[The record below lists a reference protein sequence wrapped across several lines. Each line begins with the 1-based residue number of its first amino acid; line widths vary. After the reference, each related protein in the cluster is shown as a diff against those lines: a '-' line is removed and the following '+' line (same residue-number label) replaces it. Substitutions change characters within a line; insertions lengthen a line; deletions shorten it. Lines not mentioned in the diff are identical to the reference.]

1 MRRHLWLML
10 LLLLWLI
17 WSTISIISHGHS
29 VGDYI
34 VHLAWSLI
42 PHRVGHMTSF
52 VFSLFLVGVGVRV
65 GVGFLIIVIT
75 CHYHRISGATPPS
88 SIISLPYR
96 SLSLANDANE
106 AAASDR
112 SSNDPVHRIGSLAA
126 IGGKPRYSSSRS
138 QAEAET
144 RRSQETSPI
153 EFSSWVDVFLK
164 AAVGIMVKTRFIMPL
179 ARHFM
184 TRTIIFVNNGD
195 VLSIKGTHQSLESG
209 DEGEGGR
216 SVDGWRRQLMETDQY
231 FGNEFECGG
240 MAITRSSISPSP
252 SGSKRKDVGDE
263 EGNVRKMS
271 LGDDKSD
278 DSVSRDVVNER
289 RSKKSNDPVSKDVV
303 NEKSKKINEKV
314 AESVKKSSVSSLA
327 KKKSRVPDI
336 VPDDRKSKKLKL
348 KSVAEVDEGD
358 LDSEDESSIAIPS
371 KAKTFY
377 RLWEFYLKPEE
388 RFCGKI
394 IFWAHNDDVLVDI
407 RAKLTEKQR
416 AMFVA
421 TCFGHLLDIQSYKLQ
436 HQIFHTALN
445 REVHQPNSKEMWF
458 DFGHD
463 RVRFGLGE
471 FAVIS
476 GLLCK
481 GDIDMMKYV
490 GKGDVFVDKYFSDM
504 TVTHGAVKQRF
515 LSSTFKDDDFAVRM
529 AVLYLV
535 TNYLLSKP
543 PDKHVSSGEFD
554 SFPWGKVVYD
564 TTLYYLRLG
573 LKVTP
578 VFPSAEENEKF
589 DLTGFNFSYFSLSDD
604 DFESVKVPKR
614 QLDKGESSG
623 VKEKVTVGGPMF
635 DDVKHYVMRIINKQS
650 EIGSSL
656 KELRKDIDDKFVH
669 FESKMKAHIDS
680 KIEEGLVLYLDKK
693 FSDLNDVLEGLKDC
707 VNSQDDGEGNGAA
720 VDDLG
725 GVKDDG
731 AEVYKEIRQISD
743 AVVNEVVVQAGDQHA
758 EDCMDKVGND
768 RPSFDIMGSLL
779 AQSENVVDLLED
791 KKIVG
796 DDNVIE
802 ASKRDSESTDD
813 GITSAEM
820 LIISEKVDAVCHD
833 YELKKSMEKSK
844 VIDLGSAGTPRD
856 LEGVIRIDFGDSS
869 GKSDKIGETKYLKGL
884 HPFNSELLDPPHCLQ
899 QDSFDEWFLDGF
911 NDQNKYGVIISSWV
925 WHRKSDWKFGLL
937 MSVVSS
943 AGEDGGFLKSRIL
956 LKIALNLKPLFS
968 APSIF
973 YLKIATRKEKNT
985 VRFK

>member
-1 MRRHLWLML
+1 
-10 LLLLWLI
+10 
-17 WSTISIISHGHS
+17 
-29 VGDYI
+29 
-34 VHLAWSLI
+34 
-42 PHRVGHMTSF
+42 
-52 VFSLFLVGVGVRV
+52 
-65 GVGFLIIVIT
+65 
-75 CHYHRISGATPPS
+75 
-88 SIISLPYR
+88 
-96 SLSLANDANE
+96 
-106 AAASDR
+106 
-112 SSNDPVHRIGSLAA
+112 
-126 IGGKPRYSSSRS
+126 
-138 QAEAET
+138 
-144 RRSQETSPI
+144 
-153 EFSSWVDVFLK
+153 
-164 AAVGIMVKTRFIMPL
+164 
-179 ARHFM
+179 
-184 TRTIIFVNNGD
+184 
-195 VLSIKGTHQSLESG
+195 
-209 DEGEGGR
+209 
-216 SVDGWRRQLMETDQY
+216 
-231 FGNEFECGG
+231 

-271 LGDDKSD
+271 MGDDKSD

-289 RSKKSNDPVSKDVV
+289 RSKKSKDPVSKDVV

-314 AESVKKSSVSSLA
+314 AENVKKSS
-327 KKKSRVPDI
+327 
-336 VPDDRKSKKLKL
+336 
-348 KSVAEVDEGD
+348 
-358 LDSEDESSIAIPS
+358 
-371 KAKTFY
+371 
-377 RLWEFYLKPEE
+377 LWEFYLKPEE

-421 TCFGHLLDIQSYKLQ
+421 TCVGHLLDIQSYKLQ

-463 RVRFGLGE
+463 KVRFGLGE

-481 GDIDMMKYV
+481 GDIDMMKHV

-543 PDKHVSSGEFD
+543 PNKHVSIELLHLVGSGEFD
-554 SFPWGKVVYD
+554 SFPWGK
-564 TTLYYLRLG
+564 
-573 LKVTP
+573 
-578 VFPSAEENEKF
+578 ENEKF

-614 QLDKGESSG
+614 QLDKGEFSG

-656 KELRKDIDDKFVH
+656 KELRKDIDDKFVQ

-693 FSDLNDVLEGLKDC
+693 FLDLNDVLEGLKDC
-707 VNSQDDGEGNGAA
+707 VTSQRYDDQNSGDGSDDSGGAEDDGSDGGDGDDDCDGGDGGDDSGDGGDGDDDKSDFGKLDDIDVENEDDGERNGAT
-720 VDDLG
+720 VDVLG

-743 AVVNEVVVQAGDQHA
+743 AIVNEVADQAGDQGA

-768 RPSFDIMGSLL
+768 CPSFDIIGSLL
-779 AQSENVVDLLED
+779 AHSENVEDLLED

-833 YELKKSMEKSK
+833 YELKKI
-844 VIDLGSAGTPRD
+844 IDLGSAGTPRD
-856 LEGVIRIDFGDSS
+856 LQGVIRIEFGDSS
-869 GKSDKIGETKYLKGL
+869 GKSVKIGETKYLKGL
-884 HPFNSELLDPPHCLQ
+884 HPFNYELLDPPHCLQ
-899 QDSFDEWFLDGF
+899 
-911 NDQNKYGVIISSWV
+911 
-925 WHRKSDWKFGLL
+925 
-937 MSVVSS
+937 
-943 AGEDGGFLKSRIL
+943 
-956 LKIALNLKPLFS
+956 
-968 APSIF
+968 
-973 YLKIATRKEKNT
+973 
-985 VRFK
+985 

>member
-1 MRRHLWLML
+1 
-10 LLLLWLI
+10 
-17 WSTISIISHGHS
+17 
-29 VGDYI
+29 
-34 VHLAWSLI
+34 
-42 PHRVGHMTSF
+42 
-52 VFSLFLVGVGVRV
+52 
-65 GVGFLIIVIT
+65 
-75 CHYHRISGATPPS
+75 
-88 SIISLPYR
+88 
-96 SLSLANDANE
+96 
-106 AAASDR
+106 
-112 SSNDPVHRIGSLAA
+112 
-126 IGGKPRYSSSRS
+126 
-138 QAEAET
+138 
-144 RRSQETSPI
+144 
-153 EFSSWVDVFLK
+153 
-164 AAVGIMVKTRFIMPL
+164 MP
-179 ARHFM
+179 
-184 TRTIIFVNNGD
+184 
-195 VLSIKGTHQSLESG
+195 Q
-209 DEGEGGR
+209 
-216 SVDGWRRQLMETDQY
+216 
-231 FGNEFECGG
+231 FECGG

-802 ASKRDSESTDD
+802 AYKRDSESTDD

-925 WHRKSDWKFGLL
+925 WHRKSDYVGKFGLL

-956 LKIALNLKPLFS
+956 VSVFGRDINGIKK
-968 APSIF
+968 
-973 YLKIATRKEKNT
+973 
-985 VRFK
+985 

>member
-1 MRRHLWLML
+1 
-10 LLLLWLI
+10 
-17 WSTISIISHGHS
+17 
-29 VGDYI
+29 
-34 VHLAWSLI
+34 
-42 PHRVGHMTSF
+42 
-52 VFSLFLVGVGVRV
+52 
-65 GVGFLIIVIT
+65 
-75 CHYHRISGATPPS
+75 
-88 SIISLPYR
+88 
-96 SLSLANDANE
+96 
-106 AAASDR
+106 
-112 SSNDPVHRIGSLAA
+112 
-126 IGGKPRYSSSRS
+126 
-138 QAEAET
+138 
-144 RRSQETSPI
+144 
-153 EFSSWVDVFLK
+153 
-164 AAVGIMVKTRFIMPL
+164 
-179 ARHFM
+179 
-184 TRTIIFVNNGD
+184 
-195 VLSIKGTHQSLESG
+195 
-209 DEGEGGR
+209 
-216 SVDGWRRQLMETDQY
+216 
-231 FGNEFECGG
+231 

-271 LGDDKSD
+271 MGDDKSD

-289 RSKKSNDPVSKDVV
+289 RSKKSKDPVSKDVV

-314 AESVKKSSVSSLA
+314 AENVKKSS
-327 KKKSRVPDI
+327 
-336 VPDDRKSKKLKL
+336 
-348 KSVAEVDEGD
+348 
-358 LDSEDESSIAIPS
+358 
-371 KAKTFY
+371 
-377 RLWEFYLKPEE
+377 LWEFYLKPEE

-421 TCFGHLLDIQSYKLQ
+421 TCVGHLLDIQSYKLQ

-463 RVRFGLGE
+463 KVRFGLGE

-481 GDIDMMKYV
+481 GDIDMMKHV

-535 TNYLLSKP
+535 TNYLLSKSP
-543 PDKHVSSGEFD
+543 NKHVSIELLHLVG
-554 SFPWGKVVYD
+554 
-564 TTLYYLRLG
+564 
-573 LKVTP
+573 
-578 VFPSAEENEKF
+578 
-589 DLTGFNFSYFSLSDD
+589 
-604 DFESVKVPKR
+604 
-614 QLDKGESSG
+614 SG

-656 KELRKDIDDKFVH
+656 KELRKDIDDKFVQ

-693 FSDLNDVLEGLKDC
+693 FLDLNDVLEGLKDC
-707 VNSQDDGEGNGAA
+707 VTSQRYDDQNGGDGSDDSGGAEDDGSDGGDGDDDCDGGDGGDDSGDGVKRRDRLDDGERNGAT
-720 VDDLG
+720 VDVLG

-743 AVVNEVVVQAGDQHA
+743 AIVNEVADQAGDQGA

-768 RPSFDIMGSLL
+768 CPSFDIIGSLL
-779 AQSENVVDLLED
+779 AHSENVEDLLED

-833 YELKKSMEKSK
+833 YELKK
-844 VIDLGSAGTPRD
+844 IINLGSAGTPRD
-856 LEGVIRIDFGDSS
+856 LQGVIRIEFGDSS
-869 GKSDKIGETKYLKGL
+869 GKSVKIGETKYLKGL
-884 HPFNSELLDPPHCLQ
+884 HPFNYELLDPPHCLQ
-899 QDSFDEWFLDGF
+899 
-911 NDQNKYGVIISSWV
+911 
-925 WHRKSDWKFGLL
+925 
-937 MSVVSS
+937 
-943 AGEDGGFLKSRIL
+943 
-956 LKIALNLKPLFS
+956 
-968 APSIF
+968 
-973 YLKIATRKEKNT
+973 
-985 VRFK
+985 

>member
-1 MRRHLWLML
+1 
-10 LLLLWLI
+10 
-17 WSTISIISHGHS
+17 
-29 VGDYI
+29 
-34 VHLAWSLI
+34 
-42 PHRVGHMTSF
+42 
-52 VFSLFLVGVGVRV
+52 
-65 GVGFLIIVIT
+65 
-75 CHYHRISGATPPS
+75 
-88 SIISLPYR
+88 
-96 SLSLANDANE
+96 
-106 AAASDR
+106 
-112 SSNDPVHRIGSLAA
+112 
-126 IGGKPRYSSSRS
+126 
-138 QAEAET
+138 
-144 RRSQETSPI
+144 
-153 EFSSWVDVFLK
+153 
-164 AAVGIMVKTRFIMPL
+164 
-179 ARHFM
+179 
-184 TRTIIFVNNGD
+184 
-195 VLSIKGTHQSLESG
+195 
-209 DEGEGGR
+209 
-216 SVDGWRRQLMETDQY
+216 
-231 FGNEFECGG
+231 

-263 EGNVRKMS
+263 EGNVKKMS

-289 RSKKSNDPVSKDVV
+289 RSKKSNDPVSKAVV

-371 KAKTFY
+371 KAK
-377 RLWEFYLKPEE
+377 LWEFYLKPEE

-490 GKGDVFVDKYFSDM
+490 GKGDVFADKYFSDM

-515 LSSTFKDDDFAVRM
+515 LS
-529 AVLYLV
+529 
-535 TNYLLSKP
+535 
-543 PDKHVSSGEFD
+543 SSGEFD

-573 LKVTP
+573 LKGKKGAKLKALAKAKGIDKKGSDSNCKTYKLAGFPFIFQVWFFSVTP

-656 KELRKDIDDKFVH
+656 KELRKDIDDKFVQ

-707 VNSQDDGEGNGAA
+707 VTSQRYDDQNGGDGSDDSGGADDDGSDGGDGGDGG
-720 VDDLG
+720 DDCDG
-725 GVKDDG
+725 GDGGDDSG
-731 AEVYKEIRQISD
+731 DGGDGDDDNSDSGKLDDIDEIRQISD
-743 AVVNEVVVQAGDQHA
+743 AVVNEVVDQAGDQHA
-758 EDCMDKVGND
+758 EDCMDK
-768 RPSFDIMGSLL
+768 
-779 AQSENVVDLLED
+779 
-791 KKIVG
+791 
-796 DDNVIE
+796 
-802 ASKRDSESTDD
+802 
-813 GITSAEM
+813 
-820 LIISEKVDAVCHD
+820 
-833 YELKKSMEKSK
+833 EKSK

-856 LEGVIRIDFGDSS
+856 LQGVIRIDFGDSS
-869 GKSDKIGETKYLKGL
+869 GKSDKIGETKKKKFVRGKNMLDAPLDFSIDSVSDKWWFYD
-884 HPFNSELLDPPHCLQ
+884 LLTPGRCLS
-899 QDSFDEWFLDGF
+899 DSHLD
-911 NDQNKYGVIISSWV
+911 V
-925 WHRKSDWKFGLL
+925 
-937 MSVVSS
+937 
-943 AGEDGGFLKSRIL
+943 
-956 LKIALNLKPLFS
+956 
-968 APSIF
+968 IF
-973 YLKIATRKEKNT
+973 YYLRKKLKYDPRVTVSATTTDFNFYNKVVELYENFVKSKKNIDSVPKSNMVIEPLAVMLPICLHLMDFYSRREDIDRSKGWFRGKKDSDKLDVFTVTNLPQQLDNDCGLFVAKYAEFFIHGAIDLLPNPLDVKFFRNKLAVDLYVHAKKKEINGYESESEFPGRIGRSGQK
-985 VRFK
+985 

>member
-1 MRRHLWLML
+1 
-10 LLLLWLI
+10 
-17 WSTISIISHGHS
+17 
-29 VGDYI
+29 
-34 VHLAWSLI
+34 
-42 PHRVGHMTSF
+42 
-52 VFSLFLVGVGVRV
+52 
-65 GVGFLIIVIT
+65 
-75 CHYHRISGATPPS
+75 
-88 SIISLPYR
+88 
-96 SLSLANDANE
+96 
-106 AAASDR
+106 
-112 SSNDPVHRIGSLAA
+112 
-126 IGGKPRYSSSRS
+126 
-138 QAEAET
+138 
-144 RRSQETSPI
+144 
-153 EFSSWVDVFLK
+153 
-164 AAVGIMVKTRFIMPL
+164 
-179 ARHFM
+179 
-184 TRTIIFVNNGD
+184 
-195 VLSIKGTHQSLESG
+195 
-209 DEGEGGR
+209 
-216 SVDGWRRQLMETDQY
+216 
-231 FGNEFECGG
+231 

-271 LGDDKSD
+271 MGDDKSD

-289 RSKKSNDPVSKDVV
+289 RSKKSKDPVSKDVV

-314 AESVKKSSVSSLA
+314 AENVKKSS
-327 KKKSRVPDI
+327 
-336 VPDDRKSKKLKL
+336 
-348 KSVAEVDEGD
+348 
-358 LDSEDESSIAIPS
+358 
-371 KAKTFY
+371 
-377 RLWEFYLKPEE
+377 LWEFYLKPEE

-421 TCFGHLLDIQSYKLQ
+421 TCVGHLLDIQSYKLQ

-463 RVRFGLGE
+463 KVRFGLGE

-481 GDIDMMKYV
+481 GDIDMMKHV

-515 LSSTFKDDDFAVRM
+515 LSSTFKDDDFA
-529 AVLYLV
+529 
-535 TNYLLSKP
+535 
-543 PDKHVSSGEFD
+543 
-554 SFPWGKVVYD
+554 
-564 TTLYYLRLG
+564 
-573 LKVTP
+573 
-578 VFPSAEENEKF
+578 ENEKF

-614 QLDKGESSG
+614 QLDKGEFSG

-656 KELRKDIDDKFVH
+656 KELRKDIDDKFVQ

-693 FSDLNDVLEGLKDC
+693 FLDLNDVLEGLKDC
-707 VNSQDDGEGNGAA
+707 VTSQRYDDQNSGDGSDDSGGAEDDGSDGGDGDDDCDGGDGGDDSGDGVKRRDRLDDGERNGAT
-720 VDDLG
+720 VDVLG

-743 AVVNEVVVQAGDQHA
+743 AIVNEVADQAGDQGA

-768 RPSFDIMGSLL
+768 CPSFDIIGSLL
-779 AQSENVVDLLED
+779 AHSENVEDLLED

-833 YELKKSMEKSK
+833 YELKKI
-844 VIDLGSAGTPRD
+844 IDLGSAGTPRD
-856 LEGVIRIDFGDSS
+856 LQGVIRIEFGDSS
-869 GKSDKIGETKYLKGL
+869 GKSVKIGETKYLKGL
-884 HPFNSELLDPPHCLQ
+884 HPFNYELLDPPHCLQ
-899 QDSFDEWFLDGF
+899 
-911 NDQNKYGVIISSWV
+911 
-925 WHRKSDWKFGLL
+925 
-937 MSVVSS
+937 
-943 AGEDGGFLKSRIL
+943 
-956 LKIALNLKPLFS
+956 
-968 APSIF
+968 
-973 YLKIATRKEKNT
+973 
-985 VRFK
+985 

>member
-1 MRRHLWLML
+1 
-10 LLLLWLI
+10 
-17 WSTISIISHGHS
+17 
-29 VGDYI
+29 
-34 VHLAWSLI
+34 
-42 PHRVGHMTSF
+42 
-52 VFSLFLVGVGVRV
+52 
-65 GVGFLIIVIT
+65 
-75 CHYHRISGATPPS
+75 
-88 SIISLPYR
+88 
-96 SLSLANDANE
+96 
-106 AAASDR
+106 
-112 SSNDPVHRIGSLAA
+112 
-126 IGGKPRYSSSRS
+126 
-138 QAEAET
+138 
-144 RRSQETSPI
+144 
-153 EFSSWVDVFLK
+153 
-164 AAVGIMVKTRFIMPL
+164 
-179 ARHFM
+179 
-184 TRTIIFVNNGD
+184 
-195 VLSIKGTHQSLESG
+195 
-209 DEGEGGR
+209 
-216 SVDGWRRQLMETDQY
+216 
-231 FGNEFECGG
+231 

-278 DSVSRDVVNER
+278 DSVSSDVVNER
-289 RSKKSNDPVSKDVV
+289 RSKKSNDHVSKDVV

-336 VPDDRKSKKLKL
+336 APDDRKSKKLKL

-358 LDSEDESSIAIPS
+358 LESEDESSIAIPS
-371 KAKTFY
+371 KAK
-377 RLWEFYLKPEE
+377 LWEFYLKPEE

-463 RVRFGLGE
+463 RVRFGLGQ

-543 PDKHVSSGEFD
+543 PDKHVSIELLHLVGSGEFD

-573 LKVTP
+573 LKGKKGAKLKALAKAKGIDKKGSDSNCKTYKLAGFPFIFQVWLYEVIPLFRSQNICFFDPSSTYRVCMWSSAKEVTSSEVERKIYLSSKLSVTP

-614 QLDKGESSG
+614 QLDKGEFSG

-635 DDVKHYVMRIINKQS
+635 DDVKHYVMRIINEQS

-656 KELRKDIDDKFVH
+656 KELRKDIDDKFVQ

-680 KIEEGLVLYLDKK
+680 KIEEG
-693 FSDLNDVLEGLKDC
+693 
-707 VNSQDDGEGNGAA
+707 
-720 VDDLG
+720 
-725 GVKDDG
+725 
-731 AEVYKEIRQISD
+731 
-743 AVVNEVVVQAGDQHA
+743 
-758 EDCMDKVGND
+758 
-768 RPSFDIMGSLL
+768 
-779 AQSENVVDLLED
+779 
-791 KKIVG
+791 
-796 DDNVIE
+796 
-802 ASKRDSESTDD
+802 
-813 GITSAEM
+813 
-820 LIISEKVDAVCHD
+820 
-833 YELKKSMEKSK
+833 
-844 VIDLGSAGTPRD
+844 
-856 LEGVIRIDFGDSS
+856 
-869 GKSDKIGETKYLKGL
+869 
-884 HPFNSELLDPPHCLQ
+884 
-899 QDSFDEWFLDGF
+899 
-911 NDQNKYGVIISSWV
+911 
-925 WHRKSDWKFGLL
+925 
-937 MSVVSS
+937 
-943 AGEDGGFLKSRIL
+943 
-956 LKIALNLKPLFS
+956 
-968 APSIF
+968 
-973 YLKIATRKEKNT
+973 
-985 VRFK
+985 

>member
-1 MRRHLWLML
+1 
-10 LLLLWLI
+10 
-17 WSTISIISHGHS
+17 
-29 VGDYI
+29 
-34 VHLAWSLI
+34 
-42 PHRVGHMTSF
+42 
-52 VFSLFLVGVGVRV
+52 
-65 GVGFLIIVIT
+65 
-75 CHYHRISGATPPS
+75 
-88 SIISLPYR
+88 
-96 SLSLANDANE
+96 
-106 AAASDR
+106 
-112 SSNDPVHRIGSLAA
+112 
-126 IGGKPRYSSSRS
+126 
-138 QAEAET
+138 
-144 RRSQETSPI
+144 
-153 EFSSWVDVFLK
+153 
-164 AAVGIMVKTRFIMPL
+164 
-179 ARHFM
+179 
-184 TRTIIFVNNGD
+184 
-195 VLSIKGTHQSLESG
+195 
-209 DEGEGGR
+209 
-216 SVDGWRRQLMETDQY
+216 
-231 FGNEFECGG
+231 

-371 KAKTFY
+371 KAK
-377 RLWEFYLKPEE
+377 LWEFYLKPEE

-421 TCFGHLLDIQSYKLQ
+421 TCSF
-436 HQIFHTALN
+436 
-445 REVHQPNSKEMWF
+445 WF
-458 DFGHD
+458 
-463 RVRFGLGE
+463 RE

-476 GLLCK
+476 GLLFK

-543 PDKHVSSGEFD
+543 PDKHVSIELLHLVGSGEFD

-573 LKVTP
+573 L
-578 VFPSAEENEKF
+578 
-589 DLTGFNFSYFSLSDD
+589 
-604 DFESVKVPKR
+604 KVPKR

-635 DDVKHYVMRIINKQS
+635 DDVKHYVMRIINKKS

-680 KIEEGLVLYLDKK
+680 KIEEGWVLYLDKK

-743 AVVNEVVVQAGDQHA
+743 AVVNEVVVQAGDQHV

-833 YELKKSMEKSK
+833 YELKKRKIQS
-844 VIDLGSAGTPRD
+844 IDLGSAGTPRD

-911 NDQNKYGVIISSWV
+911 NDQNN
-925 WHRKSDWKFGLL
+925 
-937 MSVVSS
+937 VVSVARALFCLS
-943 AGEDGGFLKSRIL
+943 KSIFEPSSVDILVVCQWVTLLLLSRLNSRIR
-956 LKIALNLKPLFS
+956 I
-968 APSIF
+968 
-973 YLKIATRKEKNT
+973 YLRKVCMRNED
-985 VRFK
+985 VVEFFQWRF

>member
-1 MRRHLWLML
+1 
-10 LLLLWLI
+10 
-17 WSTISIISHGHS
+17 
-29 VGDYI
+29 
-34 VHLAWSLI
+34 
-42 PHRVGHMTSF
+42 
-52 VFSLFLVGVGVRV
+52 
-65 GVGFLIIVIT
+65 
-75 CHYHRISGATPPS
+75 
-88 SIISLPYR
+88 
-96 SLSLANDANE
+96 
-106 AAASDR
+106 
-112 SSNDPVHRIGSLAA
+112 
-126 IGGKPRYSSSRS
+126 
-138 QAEAET
+138 
-144 RRSQETSPI
+144 
-153 EFSSWVDVFLK
+153 
-164 AAVGIMVKTRFIMPL
+164 
-179 ARHFM
+179 
-184 TRTIIFVNNGD
+184 
-195 VLSIKGTHQSLESG
+195 
-209 DEGEGGR
+209 
-216 SVDGWRRQLMETDQY
+216 
-231 FGNEFECGG
+231 

-289 RSKKSNDPVSKDVV
+289 RSKKSNDHVSKDVV

-336 VPDDRKSKKLKL
+336 APDDRKSKKLKL

-358 LDSEDESSIAIPS
+358 LESEDESSIAIPS
-371 KAKTFY
+371 KAK
-377 RLWEFYLKPEE
+377 LWEFYLKPKE

-504 TVTHGAVKQRF
+504 TVTHGAVKQHF

-535 TNYLLSKP
+535 TKLVNAKEVTSSEVERKIYLSSKLS
-543 PDKHVSSGEFD
+543 
-554 SFPWGKVVYD
+554 
-564 TTLYYLRLG
+564 
-573 LKVTP
+573 VTP

-614 QLDKGESSG
+614 QLDKGEFSG

-656 KELRKDIDDKFVH
+656 KELRKDIDDKFVQ

-707 VNSQDDGEGNGAA
+707 VTSQRYDDQNSGDGSDDSGGAEDDGSDGGDGGDGGDDCDGGDGSDDSGDGGDGDDDKSDSGKLDDIDVENEDDGEGNGAA

-743 AVVNEVVVQAGDQHA
+743 AIVNEVADQAGDQGA
-758 EDCMDKVGND
+758 EDCMDK
-768 RPSFDIMGSLL
+768 
-779 AQSENVVDLLED
+779 SENVEDLLED

-856 LEGVIRIDFGDSS
+856 LQGVIRIDFGDSS
-869 GKSDKIGETKYLKGL
+869 GKSVKIGETKYLKGL

-911 NDQNKYGVIISSWV
+911 NDQNN
-925 WHRKSDWKFGLL
+925 KS
-937 MSVVSS
+937 
-943 AGEDGGFLKSRIL
+943 
-956 LKIALNLKPLFS
+956 
-968 APSIF
+968 SIF
-973 YLKIATRKEKNT
+973 VCPTPSLNQAACRHSSSVPMGNSLTS
-985 VRFK
+985 FKAEFTDSDIFEVIVE

>member
-1 MRRHLWLML
+1 
-10 LLLLWLI
+10 
-17 WSTISIISHGHS
+17 
-29 VGDYI
+29 
-34 VHLAWSLI
+34 
-42 PHRVGHMTSF
+42 
-52 VFSLFLVGVGVRV
+52 
-65 GVGFLIIVIT
+65 
-75 CHYHRISGATPPS
+75 
-88 SIISLPYR
+88 
-96 SLSLANDANE
+96 
-106 AAASDR
+106 
-112 SSNDPVHRIGSLAA
+112 
-126 IGGKPRYSSSRS
+126 
-138 QAEAET
+138 
-144 RRSQETSPI
+144 
-153 EFSSWVDVFLK
+153 
-164 AAVGIMVKTRFIMPL
+164 
-179 ARHFM
+179 
-184 TRTIIFVNNGD
+184 
-195 VLSIKGTHQSLESG
+195 
-209 DEGEGGR
+209 
-216 SVDGWRRQLMETDQY
+216 
-231 FGNEFECGG
+231 

-289 RSKKSNDPVSKDVV
+289 RSKKSNDHVSKDVV

-336 VPDDRKSKKLKL
+336 APDDRKSKKLKL

-358 LDSEDESSIAIPS
+358 LESEDESSIAIPS
-371 KAKTFY
+371 KAK
-377 RLWEFYLKPEE
+377 LWEFYLKPKE

-504 TVTHGAVKQRF
+504 TVTHGAVKQHF
-515 LSSTFKDDDFAVRM
+515 LS
-529 AVLYLV
+529 
-535 TNYLLSKP
+535 
-543 PDKHVSSGEFD
+543 SSGEFD

-614 QLDKGESSG
+614 QLDKGEFSG

-656 KELRKDIDDKFVH
+656 KELRKDIDDKFVQ

-707 VNSQDDGEGNGAA
+707 VTSQRYDDQNSGDGSDDSGGAEDDGSDGGDGGDGGDDCDGGDGSDDSGDGGDGDDDKSDSGKLDDIDVENEDDGEGNGAA

-743 AVVNEVVVQAGDQHA
+743 AIVNEVADQAGDQVTN
-758 EDCMDKVGND
+758 MLLFQVGNN

-779 AQSENVVDLLED
+779 AQSENVEDLLED

-856 LEGVIRIDFGDSS
+856 LQGVIRIDFGDSS
-869 GKSDKIGETKYLKGL
+869 GKSVKIGETKYLKGL

-911 NDQNKYGVIISSWV
+911 NDQNKLSTICCYFLPYTGYRQRVIISSWCCECS
-925 WHRKSDWKFGLL
+925 KSSIFVCPTPSLNQAACRHSSSVPMGNSLTSFKAEFTDSDIFEVLNQGCFHNRLPFFWFDYWNREFLMIFHKIGPSIVELQSSNGGKFGLL

-943 AGEDGGFLKSRIL
+943 PGEDGGFLKSRIL
-956 LKIALNLKPLFS
+956 VSVFGRDINGSNISLSKTKRLNILDRQMHYSDNIGRSLDHLMSNVVMFGKL
-968 APSIF
+968 IG
-973 YLKIATRKEKNT
+973 RD
-985 VRFK
+985 

>member
-1 MRRHLWLML
+1 
-10 LLLLWLI
+10 
-17 WSTISIISHGHS
+17 
-29 VGDYI
+29 
-34 VHLAWSLI
+34 
-42 PHRVGHMTSF
+42 
-52 VFSLFLVGVGVRV
+52 
-65 GVGFLIIVIT
+65 
-75 CHYHRISGATPPS
+75 
-88 SIISLPYR
+88 
-96 SLSLANDANE
+96 
-106 AAASDR
+106 
-112 SSNDPVHRIGSLAA
+112 
-126 IGGKPRYSSSRS
+126 
-138 QAEAET
+138 
-144 RRSQETSPI
+144 
-153 EFSSWVDVFLK
+153 
-164 AAVGIMVKTRFIMPL
+164 
-179 ARHFM
+179 
-184 TRTIIFVNNGD
+184 
-195 VLSIKGTHQSLESG
+195 
-209 DEGEGGR
+209 
-216 SVDGWRRQLMETDQY
+216 
-231 FGNEFECGG
+231 

-278 DSVSRDVVNER
+278 DFVSRDVVNER

-336 VPDDRKSKKLKL
+336 APDDRKSKKLKL

-358 LDSEDESSIAIPS
+358 LESEDESSIAIPS
-371 KAKTFY
+371 KAK
-377 RLWEFYLKPEE
+377 LWEFYLKPEE

-504 TVTHGAVKQRF
+504 TVTHGAVKQLF
-515 LSSTFKDDDFAVRM
+515 LSS
-529 AVLYLV
+529 
-535 TNYLLSKP
+535 
-543 PDKHVSSGEFD
+543 SGGFD

-573 LKVTP
+573 LKGKKGAKLKAFAKEKGIDKKGSDSNCKTYKLAGFPFIFQVWLYELSVTP
-578 VFPSAEENEKF
+578 VFPSVEENEKF

-614 QLDKGESSG
+614 QLDKGEFSG

-650 EIGSSL
+650 EIGISL
-656 KELRKDIDDKFVH
+656 KELRKDIDDKFVQ

-707 VNSQDDGEGNGAA
+707 VTSQRYDDQNGGDGSDDSGGAEDDGSDGGDGGDGG
-720 VDDLG
+720 DDCDDCDGSDDSGDG
-725 GVKDDG
+725 GDGDDDNSDSG
-731 AEVYKEIRQISD
+731 KLDDIDEIRQISD
-743 AVVNEVVVQAGDQHA
+743 VVVNEVVDQAGDQGA
-758 EDCMDKVGND
+758 EVCMDK
-768 RPSFDIMGSLL
+768 
-779 AQSENVVDLLED
+779 
-791 KKIVG
+791 
-796 DDNVIE
+796 
-802 ASKRDSESTDD
+802 
-813 GITSAEM
+813 
-820 LIISEKVDAVCHD
+820 
-833 YELKKSMEKSK
+833 EKSK

-856 LEGVIRIDFGDSS
+856 LQGVIRIDFGDSS
-869 GKSDKIGETKYLKGL
+869 GKSVKIGETKKKKFVRGKNMLDAPLDFSIDSVSDKWWFYD
-884 HPFNSELLDPPHCLQ
+884 LLTPGRCLS
-899 QDSFDEWFLDGF
+899 DSHLD
-911 NDQNKYGVIISSWV
+911 V
-925 WHRKSDWKFGLL
+925 
-937 MSVVSS
+937 
-943 AGEDGGFLKSRIL
+943 
-956 LKIALNLKPLFS
+956 
-968 APSIF
+968 IF
-973 YLKIATRKEKNT
+973 YYLRKKLKYDPRVTVSVTTTDFNFYNKVVELYENFVKSKKNIDSVPKSNMVIEPLAVMLPICLHLMNFYNRREDIDRSKGWFRGKKDSEKLDVFTVTNLPQQLDNDCGLFVAKYAEFFIHSAIDLLPNPLDVKFFRNKLAVDLYVHAKKKEINGYESESEFP
-985 VRFK
+985 VRIGRSGQK

>member
-1 MRRHLWLML
+1 MELRDSPTPLESLTTIQNLTKFLRELSANPYLRLSRFRPDQPLGSKPPRWDPYRVSNL
-10 LLLLWLI
+10 LLQI
-17 WSTISIISHGHS
+17 G
-29 VGDYI
+29 
-34 VHLAWSLI
+34 AK
-42 PHRVGHMTSF
+42 
-52 VFSLFLVGVGVRV
+52 LVKAFRN
-65 GVGFLIIVIT
+65 
-75 CHYHRISGATPPS
+75 ISGADIVKVERLTLLKHVP
-88 SIISLPYR
+88 
-96 SLSLANDANE
+96 N
-106 AAASDR
+106 
-112 SSNDPVHRIGSLAA
+112 
-126 IGGKPRYSSSRS
+126 SRL
-138 QAEAET
+138 
-144 RRSQETSPI
+144 R
-153 EFSSWVDVFLK
+153 
-164 AAVGIMVKTRFIMPL
+164 
-179 ARHFM
+179 
-184 TRTIIFVNNGD
+184 
-195 VLSIKGTHQSLESG
+195 
-209 DEGEGGR
+209 
-216 SVDGWRRQLMETDQY
+216 
-231 FGNEFECGG
+231 
-240 MAITRSSISPSP
+240 RSSISPSP

-371 KAKTFY
+371 KAK
-377 RLWEFYLKPEE
+377 LWEFYLKPEE

-543 PDKHVSSGEFD
+543 PDKHVSIELLHLVGSGEFD

-573 LKVTP
+573 LKVRKKLLQLSVTP

-623 VKEKVTVGGPMF
+623 VEEKVTVGGPMF

-884 HPFNSELLDPPHCLQ
+884 HPFNSELLDPPYCLQ

-911 NDQNKYGVIISSWV
+911 NDQNKKVCM
-925 WHRKSDWKFGLL
+925 RNED
-937 MSVVSS
+937 VV
-943 AGEDGGFLKSRIL
+943 EF
-956 LKIALNLKPLFS
+956 FQW
-968 APSIF
+968 
-973 YLKIATRKEKNT
+973 
-985 VRFK
+985 RF

>member
-1 MRRHLWLML
+1 MGLNGKENKRNCNEEDEAQEAH
-10 LLLLWLI
+10 
-17 WSTISIISHGHS
+17 
-29 VGDYI
+29 
-34 VHLAWSLI
+34 
-42 PHRVGHMTSF
+42 
-52 VFSLFLVGVGVRV
+52 
-65 GVGFLIIVIT
+65 FLI
-75 CHYHRISGATPPS
+75 
-88 SIISLPYR
+88 
-96 SLSLANDANE
+96 
-106 AAASDR
+106 
-112 SSNDPVHRIGSLAA
+112 
-126 IGGKPRYSSSRS
+126 S
-138 QAEAET
+138 QFFE
-144 RRSQETSPI
+144 I
-153 EFSSWVDVFLK
+153 EL
-164 AAVGIMVKTRFIMPL
+164 
-179 ARHFM
+179 
-184 TRTIIFVNNGD
+184 IF
-195 VLSIKGTHQSLESG
+195 
-209 DEGEGGR
+209 R
-216 SVDGWRRQLMETDQY
+216 
-231 FGNEFECGG
+231 FECGG

-278 DSVSRDVVNER
+278 DFVSRDVVNER

-377 RLWEFYLKPEE
+377 RNLF
-388 RFCGKI
+388 
-394 IFWAHNDDVLVDI
+394 
-407 RAKLTEKQR
+407 RANLTEKQR

-543 PDKHVSSGEFD
+543 PDKHV
-554 SFPWGKVVYD
+554 
-564 TTLYYLRLG
+564 RLS
-573 LKVTP
+573 VTP

-925 WHRKSDWKFGLL
+925 WHRKSDYVGKFGLL

-956 LKIALNLKPLFS
+956 VS
-968 APSIF
+968 VSVG
-973 YLKIATRKEKNT
+973 T
-985 VRFK
+985 

>member
-1 MRRHLWLML
+1 
-10 LLLLWLI
+10 
-17 WSTISIISHGHS
+17 
-29 VGDYI
+29 
-34 VHLAWSLI
+34 
-42 PHRVGHMTSF
+42 
-52 VFSLFLVGVGVRV
+52 
-65 GVGFLIIVIT
+65 
-75 CHYHRISGATPPS
+75 
-88 SIISLPYR
+88 
-96 SLSLANDANE
+96 
-106 AAASDR
+106 
-112 SSNDPVHRIGSLAA
+112 
-126 IGGKPRYSSSRS
+126 
-138 QAEAET
+138 
-144 RRSQETSPI
+144 
-153 EFSSWVDVFLK
+153 
-164 AAVGIMVKTRFIMPL
+164 MP
-179 ARHFM
+179 
-184 TRTIIFVNNGD
+184 
-195 VLSIKGTHQSLESG
+195 Q
-209 DEGEGGR
+209 
-216 SVDGWRRQLMETDQY
+216 
-231 FGNEFECGG
+231 FECGG

-314 AESVKKSSVSSLA
+314 TESVKKSSVSSLA
-327 KKKSRVPDI
+327 KKKSRVPDT

-358 LDSEDESSIAIPS
+358 LESEDESSIAIPS

-656 KELRKDIDDKFVH
+656 KELRKDIDDKFVQ

-680 KIEEGLVLYLDKK
+680 KIDEGLVLYLDKK
-693 FSDLNDVLEGLKDC
+693 FSVLNDVLEGLKDC
-707 VNSQDDGEGNGAA
+707 VTSQRYDDQNGGDGSDDSGGAEDDGSDGGDGGDGGDDCDGGDGGDGDDDNSDSGKLDDIDVENEDDGEGNGAA

-743 AVVNEVVVQAGDQHA
+743 AVVNEVVDQASDQHA

-813 GITSAEM
+813 
-820 LIISEKVDAVCHD
+820 VDAVCHD

-856 LEGVIRIDFGDSS
+856 LQGVIRIDFGDSS
-869 GKSDKIGETKYLKGL
+869 GKSVKIGETKYLKGL
-884 HPFNSELLDPPHCLQ
+884 HPFNSELLDPSHCLQ

-911 NDQNKYGVIISSWV
+911 NDQNKKKKFVRGKNMLDAPLDFSIDSVSDKWWFYDLLTPGRFYNVLLYIDII
-925 WHRKSDWKFGLL
+925 
-937 MSVVSS
+937 
-943 AGEDGGFLKSRIL
+943 E
-956 LKIALNLKPLFS
+956 LF
-968 APSIF
+968 I
-973 YLKIATRKEKNT
+973 KR
-985 VRFK
+985 

>member
-1 MRRHLWLML
+1 
-10 LLLLWLI
+10 
-17 WSTISIISHGHS
+17 
-29 VGDYI
+29 
-34 VHLAWSLI
+34 
-42 PHRVGHMTSF
+42 
-52 VFSLFLVGVGVRV
+52 
-65 GVGFLIIVIT
+65 
-75 CHYHRISGATPPS
+75 
-88 SIISLPYR
+88 
-96 SLSLANDANE
+96 
-106 AAASDR
+106 
-112 SSNDPVHRIGSLAA
+112 
-126 IGGKPRYSSSRS
+126 
-138 QAEAET
+138 
-144 RRSQETSPI
+144 
-153 EFSSWVDVFLK
+153 
-164 AAVGIMVKTRFIMPL
+164 
-179 ARHFM
+179 
-184 TRTIIFVNNGD
+184 
-195 VLSIKGTHQSLESG
+195 
-209 DEGEGGR
+209 
-216 SVDGWRRQLMETDQY
+216 
-231 FGNEFECGG
+231 

-263 EGNVRKMS
+263 EGNVRKMY

-278 DSVSRDVVNER
+278 DFVSRDVVNER

-336 VPDDRKSKKLKL
+336 APDDRKSKKLKL

-358 LDSEDESSIAIPS
+358 LESEDESSIAIPS

-377 RLWEFYLKPEE
+377 RLWEFYLKPEG

-394 IFWAHNDDVLVDI
+394 ILWAHNDDVLVDI

-421 TCFGHLLDIQSYKLQ
+421 TCFGNLLDIQSYKLQ

-504 TVTHGAVKQRF
+504 SVTHGAVKQRF
-515 LSSTFKDDDFAVRM
+515 LSSTFTDDDFAVRM

-554 SFPWGKVVYD
+554 SFPWGKIVYD

-614 QLDKGESSG
+614 QLDKGEFSG

-650 EIGSSL
+650 GIGSSL
-656 KELRKDIDDKFVH
+656 KELRKDIDDKFVQ

-707 VNSQDDGEGNGAA
+707 VTSQMYDDQNSGDGSDDSGGAEDDGSDGGDGGDDCDGGDGGDCGDDSGDGGDGDDDKSNSGKLDDIDVENEDDGEGNGAA

-743 AVVNEVVVQAGDQHA
+743 A
-758 EDCMDKVGND
+758 MLMKLPIRLVGND
-768 RPSFDIMGSLL
+768 RPSFDIIGSLL
-779 AQSENVVDLLED
+779 AQSENVEDLLED

-820 LIISEKVDAVCHD
+820 LIISEKVDVVCHD

-856 LEGVIRIDFGDSS
+856 LQGVIRIDFGDSS
-869 GKSDKIGETKYLKGL
+869 GKSVKIGETKYLKGL

-911 NDQNKYGVIISSWV
+911 NDKNKLSTICCCYFLPYTGYWQRVIISSWNIHEKRRNLV
-925 WHRKSDWKFGLL
+925 ADSNWNVLFMKLCLRNEDVVEFFQWRFLRFDVLMECDQLIFSFHSFDRIGPSIVELQSSNGGSVHCFRFFPGKFGLL

-943 AGEDGGFLKSRIL
+943 PGEDGGFLKSRIL
-956 LKIALNLKPLFS
+956 VSVFGRDINGILLKIAL
-968 APSIF
+968 
-973 YLKIATRKEKNT
+973 
-985 VRFK
+985 

>member
-1 MRRHLWLML
+1 
-10 LLLLWLI
+10 
-17 WSTISIISHGHS
+17 
-29 VGDYI
+29 
-34 VHLAWSLI
+34 
-42 PHRVGHMTSF
+42 
-52 VFSLFLVGVGVRV
+52 
-65 GVGFLIIVIT
+65 
-75 CHYHRISGATPPS
+75 
-88 SIISLPYR
+88 
-96 SLSLANDANE
+96 
-106 AAASDR
+106 
-112 SSNDPVHRIGSLAA
+112 
-126 IGGKPRYSSSRS
+126 
-138 QAEAET
+138 
-144 RRSQETSPI
+144 
-153 EFSSWVDVFLK
+153 
-164 AAVGIMVKTRFIMPL
+164 MP
-179 ARHFM
+179 
-184 TRTIIFVNNGD
+184 
-195 VLSIKGTHQSLESG
+195 Q
-209 DEGEGGR
+209 
-216 SVDGWRRQLMETDQY
+216 
-231 FGNEFECGG
+231 FECGG

-303 NEKSKKINEKV
+303 NEKCKKINEKV

-543 PDKHVSSGEFD
+543 PDKHV
-554 SFPWGKVVYD
+554 
-564 TTLYYLRLG
+564 RLS
-573 LKVTP
+573 VTP

-911 NDQNKYGVIISSWV
+911 NDQNKYGVIISSWEFNV
-925 WHRKSDWKFGLL
+925 YLVSFFFADGSNGKFGLL

-956 LKIALNLKPLFS
+956 VS
-968 APSIF
+968 VSV
-973 YLKIATRKEKNT
+973 YY
-985 VRFK
+985 

>member
-1 MRRHLWLML
+1 MM
-10 LLLLWLI
+10 
-17 WSTISIISHGHS
+17 
-29 VGDYI
+29 
-34 VHLAWSLI
+34 
-42 PHRVGHMTSF
+42 M
-52 VFSLFLVGVGVRV
+52 
-65 GVGFLIIVIT
+65 
-75 CHYHRISGATPPS
+75 
-88 SIISLPYR
+88 
-96 SLSLANDANE
+96 
-106 AAASDR
+106 
-112 SSNDPVHRIGSLAA
+112 
-126 IGGKPRYSSSRS
+126 
-138 QAEAET
+138 
-144 RRSQETSPI
+144 
-153 EFSSWVDVFLK
+153 
-164 AAVGIMVKTRFIMPL
+164 
-179 ARHFM
+179 
-184 TRTIIFVNNGD
+184 RTIV
-195 VLSIKGTHQSLESG
+195 VELYKK
-209 DEGEGGR
+209 
-216 SVDGWRRQLMETDQY
+216 
-231 FGNEFECGG
+231 FECGG

-476 GLLCK
+476 GLLFK

-543 PDKHVSSGEFD
+543 PDKHV
-554 SFPWGKVVYD
+554 
-564 TTLYYLRLG
+564 R
-573 LKVTP
+573 
-578 VFPSAEENEKF
+578 
-589 DLTGFNFSYFSLSDD
+589 
-604 DFESVKVPKR
+604 SVKVPKR

-635 DDVKHYVMRIINKQS
+635 DDVKHYVMRIINKKS

-743 AVVNEVVVQAGDQHA
+743 AVVNEVVVQAGDQHV

-925 WHRKSDWKFGLL
+925 WHRKSDYVGKFGLL

-956 LKIALNLKPLFS
+956 VS
-968 APSIF
+968 VSVG
-973 YLKIATRKEKNT
+973 T
-985 VRFK
+985 

>member
-1 MRRHLWLML
+1 
-10 LLLLWLI
+10 
-17 WSTISIISHGHS
+17 
-29 VGDYI
+29 
-34 VHLAWSLI
+34 
-42 PHRVGHMTSF
+42 
-52 VFSLFLVGVGVRV
+52 
-65 GVGFLIIVIT
+65 
-75 CHYHRISGATPPS
+75 
-88 SIISLPYR
+88 
-96 SLSLANDANE
+96 
-106 AAASDR
+106 
-112 SSNDPVHRIGSLAA
+112 
-126 IGGKPRYSSSRS
+126 
-138 QAEAET
+138 
-144 RRSQETSPI
+144 
-153 EFSSWVDVFLK
+153 
-164 AAVGIMVKTRFIMPL
+164 
-179 ARHFM
+179 
-184 TRTIIFVNNGD
+184 
-195 VLSIKGTHQSLESG
+195 
-209 DEGEGGR
+209 
-216 SVDGWRRQLMETDQY
+216 
-231 FGNEFECGG
+231 

-278 DSVSRDVVNER
+278 DFVSRDVVNER

-336 VPDDRKSKKLKL
+336 APDDRKSKKLKL

-358 LDSEDESSIAIPS
+358 LESEDESSIAIPS

-504 TVTHGAVKQRF
+504 TVTHGAVKQLF

-529 AVLYLV
+529 TVLYLV

-543 PDKHVSSGEFD
+543 PAKHVSIELLHLVGSGGFD
-554 SFPWGKVVYD
+554 SFPWGK
-564 TTLYYLRLG
+564 LS
-573 LKVTP
+573 VTP
-578 VFPSAEENEKF
+578 VFPSVEENEKF

-614 QLDKGESSG
+614 QLDKGEFSG

-650 EIGSSL
+650 EIGISL
-656 KELRKDIDDKFVH
+656 KELRKDIDDKFVQ

-707 VNSQDDGEGNGAA
+707 VTSQRYDDQNGGDGSDDSGGAEDDGSDGGDGGDGGDDCDDCDGSDDSGDGGDGDDDNSDSGKLDDIDVENEDDGEGNGAA

-743 AVVNEVVVQAGDQHA
+743 VVVNEVVDQAGDQGA
-758 EDCMDKVGND
+758 EVCMDKVGND

-791 KKIVG
+791 KKIIG

-856 LEGVIRIDFGDSS
+856 LQGVIRIDFGDSS
-869 GKSDKIGETKYLKGL
+869 GKSVKIGETKYLKGL
-884 HPFNSELLDPPHCLQ
+884 HPFNSELLDPPHYLQ

-911 NDQNKYGVIISSWV
+911 NDQNKLSTICCCYFLPYNGYWQRVIISSWNIHEKRRNLV
-925 WHRKSDWKFGLL
+925 ADRKFGLL

-943 AGEDGGFLKSRIL
+943 PGEDGGFLKSRIL
-956 LKIALNLKPLFS
+956 VSVFGRDINDRSTCAREKWLFLLQQ
-968 APSIF
+968 PE
-973 YLKIATRKEKNT
+973 R
-985 VRFK
+985 VP